1 MKIMMLLAL
10 ILFSFS
16 ILSATII
23 NVPADQPT
31 IQEGINVAV
40 DGDTVLVQPNIYVE
54 NINYSGKNITVA
66 SLFLTTQDT
75 TFISQ
80 TIIDGNLNG
89 SVVTFENGE
98 DSTTVLCGF
107 TITNGLG
114 GFISPDYSGGISIFN
129 SAHPELNYLII
140 KNNLADWVGGG
151 GICCFSA
158 GCKLSNSVIRN
169 NSSSH
174 FGGGIVFNDSESE
187 IFNTQI
193 YCNNSEIGGGAFF
206 LHSSVQMT
214 FSTIKGNHS
223 IDGGGG
229 LFLSINDSIFF
240 SSTIIFDNVSDNLG
254 GGVMIVNPENIIFD
268 PINRCSIFN
277 NMINYNRGVGAD
289 IFIAEHLPM
298 IFVLDTFTVF
308 QPSDYYASPIG
319 FIEFDILHSTQE
331 DLINADLYISTNGD
345 DSNIGTSPEFPLKKI
360 QTALERIYTD
370 SLNHNTI
377 HLMPGVYSPS
387 TTGEVFPV
395 HSMSHL
401 TISGTSADEV
411 VLDAEQTNTVLEI
424 NNLNNSIIKNVT
436 IRNGL
441 APFMGTYFERGGG
454 IRCQMADFKIENCLI
469 INNFAE
475 VYGGAIFCS
484 ETNLQINKCTISNN
498 DADHG
503 GAICCN
509 SNNEIEISNSIFF
522 FNQQEISLLAI
533 LSHGESNIF
542 TALFSDISGG
552 EEAIEGNSNQLNIIY
567 WENNIDENPQF
578 IDYVND
584 DYHLS
589 EFSPCIDAGDPN
601 SPLDPDGTITD
612 MGVFFFD
619 QTSVEQDIIS
629 ECSFELLDNYPN
641 PFNPSTTISFSIPEI
656 SKVELTVYNVK
667 GQKVKVFTFPNPDL
681 SGGTSEYS
689 VVWNGTDENDQP
701 VSSGIYF
708 YKLNINDKTKAVKKC
723 LLLK

>member
-1 MKIMMLLAL
+1 MKTL
-10 ILFSFS
+10 IFVLVFFILSNF
-16 ILSATII
+16 LSATII

-31 IQEGINVAV
+31 IQAGINVAV
-40 DGDTVLVQPNIYVE
+40 HSDTVLVQPDTYIE
-54 NINYSGKNITVA
+54 NINFNGKNITIA

-75 TFISQ
+75 TYISQ
-80 TIIDGNLNG
+80 TVIDGNQNG
-89 SVVTFENGE
+89 SVVIFENGE
-98 DSTTVLCGF
+98 DSTAVLCGF

-114 GFISPDYSGGISIFN
+114 GILYPGYSGGISIVN

-140 KNNLADWVGGG
+140 QNNLSSWIGGG
-151 GICCFSA
+151 GIHCFSA
-158 GCKLSNSVIRN
+158 GCKLSNSIIRN
-169 NSSSH
+169 NSSTIY
-174 FGGGIVFNDSESE
+174 GGGIVFNNSESE
-187 IFNTQI
+187 ILNTQI
-193 YCNNSEIGGGAFF
+193 NNNNSKWGGGACF
-206 LHSSVQMT
+206 LHSSIQMT
-214 FSTIKGNHS
+214 SSTIKGNHS
-223 IDGGGG
+223 INGGGG
-229 LFLSINDSIFF
+229 LFISINDSIYL
-240 SSTIIFDNVSDNLG
+240 SSITILDNVSDNLG
-254 GGVMIVNPENIIFD
+254 GGVFIGNPENIIFD
-268 PINRCSIFN
+268 PTNRCSIYN
-277 NMINYNRGVGAD
+277 NSINYNRGVGSD
-289 IFIAEHLPM
+289 IFIGEPLPM
-298 IFVLDTFTVF
+298 IVVLDTFTVF
-308 QPSDYYASPIG
+308 QPSDYYASPID
-319 FIEFDILHSTQE
+319 FIEFDIIHSTQE

-377 HLMPGVYSPS
+377 HLLPGVYSPS
-387 TTGEVFPV
+387 TTGELFPV

-401 TISGTSADEV
+401 TISGTSAEEV
-411 VLDAEQTNTVLEI
+411 FLDAEQTNTVLEI

-441 APFMGTYFERGGG
+441 TSYYGGG
-454 IRCQMADFKIENCLI
+454 IRCHMADFKIENCLL
-469 INNFAE
+469 INNFSE
-475 VYGGAIFCS
+475 EYGGAIFCN
-484 ETNLQINKCTISNN
+484 ETILQINKCTISNN

-503 GAICCN
+503 GAICCD

-522 FNQQEISLLAI
+522 FNEQEICLLASI
-533 LSHGESNIF
+533 TQGEFNIF
-542 TALFSDISGG
+542 TVLYSDISGG
-552 EEAIEGNSNQLNIIY
+552 EEAIENNNNQLNTIY

-619 QTSVEQDIIS
+619 QTSIEQDIIS

-641 PFNPSTTISFSIPEI
+641 PFNPSTTISFSIPNESI
-656 SKVELTVYNVK
+656 IKLGIYNIK
-667 GQKVKVFTFPNPDL
+667 GQLVRVIVNKVL
-681 SGGTSEYS
+681 SSGEHS
-689 VVWNGTDENDQP
+689 VVWNGRDSNSKS

-708 YKLNINDKTKAVKKC
+708 YKINVNDKTEAVKKC